1 MFGVVKLIRNADTD
15 KYKYS
20 GYGTGFDRCE
30 TFSIANGFGKNVTV
44 FGVDMSSSVHVDNK
58 KKDLLILGEAPT
70 QELDDTTLTA
80 GKSIQLILLNL
91 GKNFV

>member
-80 GKSIQLILLNL
+80 GKKYST
-91 GKNFV
+91 NFTESRK